1 MEQVIDTWSTDTGLI
16 SKIEAGG
23 YWGVYACGEVSCS
36 ARLAGRMGGLYLP
49 NRQHERH
56 WVGAMEKGW
65 SGSYL
70 A

>member
-1 MEQVIDTWSTDTGLI
+1 MWQIIDTWSTDSELI
-16 SKIEAGG
+16 NKIEAGG
-23 YWGVYACGEVSCS
+23 YYDVYACDDVSCS
-36 ARLAGRMGGLYLP
+36 ARLVGRLGGLYLP
-49 NRQHERH
+49 NRQQERH